1 MLIPG
6 VYSDGERTVRL
17 EEVYQDKCYV
27 LSEGRLI
34 LIQIEAF
41 VEHFRRLYR

>member
-6 VYSDGERTVRL
+6 VYSDGEQTVRL

-27 LSEGRLI
+27 SSEGRLI
-34 LIQIEAF
+34 LMGIEAF
-41 VEHFRRLYR
+41 SLRFRMLYR